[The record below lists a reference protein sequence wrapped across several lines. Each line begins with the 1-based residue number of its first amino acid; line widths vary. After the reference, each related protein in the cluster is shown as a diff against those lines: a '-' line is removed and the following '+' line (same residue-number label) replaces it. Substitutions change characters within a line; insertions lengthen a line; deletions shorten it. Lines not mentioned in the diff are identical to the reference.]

1 MVLVMEKTKKV
12 PVCGGGGKI
21 NKQQWVITSFH
32 QGSFILA
39 SSVSGQHVR
48 HPSLFYPSL
57 NCVLWQHWFIQLGLC
72 GAGWESLLNNRH
84 EGRQSTYG
92 RVNGRHP
99 TSFTGGKDTS
109 LRGFLVLSIP
119 PHNSRRFLKWTP
131 FCDCVSVPAT
141 AAFLK

>member
-21 NKQQWVITSFH
+21 NKQQWMITSLH
-32 QGSFILA
+32 QGFFILA

-57 NCVLWQHWFIQLGLC
+57 NCVLWQRWFIQLGLC

-92 RVNGRHP
+92 RVNGRRP
-99 TSFTGGKDTS
+99 LSFPGGNDTGFSVFLLLSTPPSNSQRFLNWTSFCDGVS
-109 LRGFLVLSIP
+109 L
-119 PHNSRRFLKWTP
+119 
-131 FCDCVSVPAT
+131 PAT